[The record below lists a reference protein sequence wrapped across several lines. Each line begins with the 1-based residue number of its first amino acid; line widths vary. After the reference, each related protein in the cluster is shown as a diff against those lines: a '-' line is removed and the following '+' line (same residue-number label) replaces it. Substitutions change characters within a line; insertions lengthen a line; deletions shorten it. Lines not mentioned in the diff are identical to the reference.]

1 MIVGNLSIDD
11 LELKEVIGN
20 GASGYVYKAIHL
32 PTSRVIALKSI
43 NSFDHNKRHQLMN
56 DLRSLHKNKCPFLIE
71 FCGALYEE
79 GIVKIALEYMD
90 MGSMKDII
98 KGARKLNKEWISSNK
113 EACLIP
119 ESIMAKMI

>member
-1 MIVGNLSIDD
+1 
-11 LELKEVIGN
+11 
-20 GASGYVYKAIHL
+20 
-32 PTSRVIALKSI
+32 
-43 NSFDHNKRHQLMN
+43 MN
-56 DLRSLHKNKCPFLIE
+56 DLRSLHKNKCLFLIE